1 MTKFIKQNYITLT
14 IQIAFLTYIAIL
26 LIVK

>member
-14 IQIAFLTYIAIL
+14 IQIAFLTYVTIL